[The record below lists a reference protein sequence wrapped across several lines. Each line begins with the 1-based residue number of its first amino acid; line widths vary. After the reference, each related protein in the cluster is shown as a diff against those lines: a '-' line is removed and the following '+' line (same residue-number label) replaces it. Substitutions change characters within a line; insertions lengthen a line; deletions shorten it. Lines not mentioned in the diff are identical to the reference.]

1 MSTILVTGAS
11 GFIGSALSAALA
23 ADHQVIA
30 ISRNTVDLPGV
41 TYVKGEVGSFEDLR
55 QLDKWDF
62 DAVVHLAA
70 ELRGPERDFVMV
82 NGEGSR
88 CLMRYLIDQGCRK
101 FVMASSIAA
110 IGCQSVQFRPEVL
123 PIPDEH
129 PCYDLHG
136 YGFSK
141 FIMEEIT
148 RFYWRQNPEVDVIN
162 IRLCSVMRSDHLT
175 RKPEGIRPI
184 LQWTVG
190 NVTCMFLSDAIRA
203 FSLAVLSPLKP
214 GVRILNTAAERI
226 WATVPTADF
235 LEHWWGNEVD
245 LSYFRKPGNEFR
257 GVYSVDLIREELGFT
272 AVDTLEYLGNRFGTA
287 GR

>member
-11 GFIGSALSAALA
+11 GFIGSALSAELG
-23 ADHQVIA
+23 ADHEVIA
-30 ISRNTVDLPGV
+30 MSRSTVDIPGV
-41 TYVKGEVGSFEDLR
+41 TWVKGEFDSFESLR
-55 QLDKWDF
+55 QLDRWKF

-88 CLMRYLIDQGCRK
+88 CLMRYLIDRGCRK

-110 IGCQSVQFRPEVL
+110 IGCQSVRFRPDVL

-129 PCYDLHG
+129 PCYDLDG

-141 FIMEEIT
+141 FLMEEIT
-148 RFYWRQNPEVDVIN
+148 KYYWRQNPEIDVIN
-162 IRLCSVMRSDHLT
+162 IRLCSVIQGDVIKRV
-175 RKPEGIRPI
+175 PEGIRPI
-184 LQWTVG
+184 PEWTVG
-190 NVTCMFLSDAIRA
+190 NVTLMFLSDAIRA
-203 FSLAVLSPLKP
+203 FSLAVLGPRKP

-235 LEHWWGNEVD
+235 LENWWGDAVD
-245 LSYFRKPGNEFR
+245 LSYFRRPGNEFR
-257 GVYSVDLIREELGFT
+257 GVYRVDRLREELDFT
-272 AVDTLEYLGNRFGTA
+272 AVDTLNYLENM
-287 GR
+287 

>member
-11 GFIGSALSAALA
+11 GFIGSALSARLA

-30 ISRNTVDLPGV
+30 MSRSTVDLPGV
-41 TYVKGEVGSFEDLR
+41 THVTGEFWSFEALR
-55 QLDKWDF
+55 QLDKWSF
-62 DAVVHLAA
+62 DAVIHLAA
-70 ELRGPERDFVMV
+70 ELRGPERDFVTV

-88 CLMRYLIDQGCRK
+88 CLMRYLIDRGCRK

-129 PCYDLHG
+129 PCHDLHG

-148 RFYWRQNPEVDVIN
+148 KYYWRQNREIDVIN
-162 IRLCSVMRSDHLT
+162 IRLCSVIPGDDPT
-175 RKPEGIRPI
+175 RKPEGLRPI

-190 NVTCMFLSDAIRA
+190 NVTCMLLSDAIRA

-235 LEHWWGNEVD
+235 LENWWGNGVD
-245 LSYFRKPGNEFR
+245 LSYFRRPGNEFG
-257 GVYSVDLIREELGFT
+257 GVYRVDRLREELDFT
-272 AVDTLEYLGNRFGTA
+272 AVDTLDYLENM
-287 GR
+287 

>member
-11 GFIGSALSAALA
+11 GFLGSALSAALA
-23 ADHQVIA
+23 ADHEVIA
-30 ISRNTVDLPGV
+30 MSRSTVAIPGV
-41 TYVKGEVGSFEDLR
+41 TYIKGEFWSFEALR

-88 CLMRYLIDQGCRK
+88 CLMRYLIDRGCRK

-110 IGCQSVQFRPEVL
+110 IGCQNVQFRPDVL

-148 RFYWRQNPEVDVIN
+148 KYYWRQNREIDVIN
-162 IRLCSVMRSDHLT
+162 IRLCSVIPGAAPT
-175 RKPEGIRPI
+175 RQPEGLRPI

-190 NVTCMFLSDAIRA
+190 HVTCMLLSDAIRA

-235 LEHWWGNEVD
+235 LENWWGNGVD
-245 LSYFRKPGNEFR
+245 LSYFRRPGNEFH
-257 GVYSVDLIREELGFT
+257 GVYSVDRIRQELDFT
-272 AVDTLEYLGNRFGTA
+272 AVDTLDYLENV
-287 GR
+287 

>member
-30 ISRNTVDLPGV
+30 MSRSTVDIPAV
-41 TYVKGEVGSFEDLR
+41 THVNGEFWSFEALR
-55 QLDKWDF
+55 QLDKWRF
-62 DAVVHLAA
+62 DAVIHLAA

-88 CLMRYLIDQGCRK
+88 CLMRYLIDRGCRK

-129 PCYDLHG
+129 PCYDMHG

-141 FIMEEIT
+141 FIMEQIT
-148 RFYWRQNPEVDVIN
+148 KYYWRQNREIDVIN
-162 IRLCSVMRSDHLT
+162 IRLCSVIQRDDSKRRPGGL
-175 RKPEGIRPI
+175 RPI

-203 FSLAVLSPLKP
+203 FSLAVLSPIKP

-226 WATVPTADF
+226 WATVPTAEF
-235 LEHWWGNEVD
+235 LENWWRNDVD
-245 LSYFRKPGNEFR
+245 LSFFRESGNEFR
-257 GVYSVDLIREELGFT
+257 SVYSVDRLSDELGFT
-272 AVDTLEYLGNRFGTA
+272 AVDTLEYLENM
-287 GR
+287 

>member
-30 ISRNTVDLPGV
+30 MSRSTVDLPGV
-41 TYVKGEVGSFEDLR
+41 TYVKGEFWSFESLR
-55 QLDKWDF
+55 QLDKWSF

-88 CLMRYLIDQGCRK
+88 CLMRYLIDRGCRK

-110 IGCQSVQFRPEVL
+110 IGCQSVRFRPEVL

-129 PCYDLHG
+129 PCHDLHG

-148 RFYWRQNPEVDVIN
+148 KYYWRQSREIDVIN
-162 IRLCSVMRSDHLT
+162 IRLCSVIPGDDPT
-175 RKPEGIRPI
+175 RKPEGLRPI

-190 NVTCMFLSDAIRA
+190 NVTCMLLSDAIRA
-203 FSLAVLSPLKP
+203 FSLAALSPVKP

-226 WATVPTADF
+226 WATVPTANF
-235 LEHWWGNEVD
+235 LENWWGNGVD
-245 LSYFRKPGNEFR
+245 LSYFRRPGNEFG
-257 GVYSVDLIREELGFT
+257 GVYRVDRFREELDFT
-272 AVDTLEYLGNRFGTA
+272 AVDTLEYLENL
-287 GR
+287 

>member
-1 MSTILVTGAS
+1 
-11 GFIGSALSAALA
+11 
-23 ADHQVIA
+23 
-30 ISRNTVDLPGV
+30 
-41 TYVKGEVGSFEDLR
+41 
-55 QLDKWDF
+55 
-62 DAVVHLAA
+62 
-70 ELRGPERDFVMV
+70 
-82 NGEGSR
+82 
-88 CLMRYLIDQGCRK
+88 MRYLIDRGCRK

-110 IGCQSVQFRPEVL
+110 IGCQSVQFRPEAL

-148 RFYWRQNPEVDVIN
+148 KYYWRQNREIDVIN
-162 IRLCSVMRSDHLT
+162 IRLCSVLQGDDPKR
-175 RKPEGIRPI
+175 RPGGIRPI

-203 FSLAVLSPLKP
+203 FSLAVLSPIKP

-235 LEHWWGNEVD
+235 LENWWGDDLD
-245 LSYFRKPGNEFR
+245 LSYFRKPENEFR
-257 GVYSVDLIREELGFT
+257 SIYRVDRLNQELDFT
-272 AVDTLEYLGNRFGTA
+272 AVDTLDYLENM
-287 GR
+287 

>member
-11 GFIGSALSAALA
+11 GFIGTALSAALGV
-23 ADHQVIA
+23 DHEVIA
-30 ISRNTVDLPGV
+30 MSRSTVAIPGV
-41 TYVKGEVGSFEDLR
+41 TYVQGEFGSFAALR

-88 CLMRYLIDQGCRK
+88 CLMRYLIDRGCRK

-110 IGCQSVQFRPEVL
+110 VGCQSIQFRPDIL

-148 RFYWRQNPEVDVIN
+148 KYYWRQNPEIDVIN
-162 IRLCSVMRSDHLT
+162 IRLCSVIRGDSPN
-175 RKPEGIRPI
+175 PEPAGIRPI
-184 LQWTVG
+184 LEWTVG
-190 NVTCMFLSDAIRA
+190 HVTLMFLSDAVRA
-203 FSLAVLSPLKP
+203 FSLAVLAPPQP

-235 LEHWWGNEVD
+235 LENWWGDDVD
-245 LSYFRKPGNEFR
+245 LSYFRRPGNEFR
-257 GVYSVDLIREELGFT
+257 GVYLVDRLNQELDFT
-272 AVDTLEYLGNRFGTA
+272 ALDTLDYLENL
-287 GR
+287 

>member
-1 MSTILVTGAS
+1 MSTILITGAS
-11 GFIGSALSAALA
+11 GFIGSALAAALG
-23 ADHQVIA
+23 ADHEVIA
-30 ISRNTVDLPGV
+30 MSRSAVDIPCV
-41 TYVKGEVGSFEDLR
+41 TYVKGEFGSFEDLR

-88 CLMRYLIDQGCRK
+88 CLMRYLVDRGCRK

-110 IGCQSVQFRPEVL
+110 IGCQSVLFRPEVL

-129 PCYDLHG
+129 PCYDLYG

-148 RFYWRQNPEVDVIN
+148 KYHWRQNPEIDVIN
-162 IRLCSVMRSDHLT
+162 IRLCSVIRGDVP
-175 RKPEGIRPI
+175 KPEPEGIRPI

-190 NVTCMFLSDAIRA
+190 NVTLMFLSDAIRA
-203 FSLAVLSPLKP
+203 FSLAVLGPLKP

-226 WATVPTADF
+226 WATVPTAEF
-235 LEHWWGNEVD
+235 LENWWGNDVD
-245 LSYFRKPGNEFR
+245 LSYFRRPGNEFR
-257 GVYSVDLIREELGFT
+257 GVYTVDRLREELDFT
-272 AVDTLEYLGNRFGTA
+272 AVDTLDYLENL
-287 GR
+287 